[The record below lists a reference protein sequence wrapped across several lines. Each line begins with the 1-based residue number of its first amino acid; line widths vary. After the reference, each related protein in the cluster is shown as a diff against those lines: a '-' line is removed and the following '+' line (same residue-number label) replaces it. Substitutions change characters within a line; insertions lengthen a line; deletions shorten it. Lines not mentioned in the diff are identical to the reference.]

1 MLGGRRLL
9 RQLATKGRAQR
20 SYDCQIPFRMG
31 HTLRRCAHHLGIQNP
46 DYHRFVYYGS
56 RIHSLVHQ
64 SKGGHS
70 FNGDTQRSNRAWGA
84 DHQRAPKNPLHGFED
99 NSGALELAR
108 LPKMRPRTKHI
119 NQSYHHF
126 REHVEKQ
133 EIIVQATPTED
144 QIADILTKP
153 LPETS
158 FCRHRRSIMGW

>member
-46 DYHRFVYYGS
+46 DYHHFVYYGS

-84 DHQRAPKNPLHGFED
+84 DHQRAPKNPLHGFRRQQRRVGIGSLTENEATD
-99 NSGALELAR
+99 ETHKSVVSSLPGARRKAGNYSAG
-108 LPKMRPRTKHI
+108 H
-119 NQSYHHF
+119 
-126 REHVEKQ
+126 
-133 EIIVQATPTED
+133 
-144 QIADILTKP
+144 AD
-153 LPETS
+153 
-158 FCRHRRSIMGW
+158 